1 MTQTVQLLV
10 AVLHFVVEFVGNILS
25 VDQRLFHLQDLCSQ
39 IRVLFVKLLNLSV
52 NDFPLNSQM
61 VGLVLGRHFSSDS
74 SYLFSHQFV
83 IDAVGVAAFGYY
95 GDRYGDPGFQNFL
108 RLLNVYVL

>member
-1 MTQTVQLLV
+1 
-10 AVLHFVVEFVGNILS
+10 
-25 VDQRLFHLQDLCSQ
+25 
-39 IRVLFVKLLNLSV
+39 
-52 NDFPLNSQM
+52 M